1 MAHIL
6 YVEDDD
12 TNARLVSR
20 LLRAHRVEVITS
32 GEEAIDRMEQPPAP
46 DLILLDINLP
56 GLNGFEVMAWLS
68 DREVPVVAH
77 TAGGANNGIPMRD
90 QALTLG
96 CTGFIP
102 KPIPKDFTSRIT
114 GYLDGHRDKRPD
126 VETQIA
132 ALRAFGR
139 NVTAQL
145 EEEKA
150 ELRRLLE
157 ERRRFA
163 HAAVHELRTPL
174 AQVAMSAQVIQ
185 RGIDM
190 WDDLH
195 AGLKALERRVQDLM
209 TFAGVEHGGL
219 VVTKETVDL
228 AALVEDYAEQ
238 HQRLCDAC
246 TLEVV
251 AEPVV
256 VEGDEERLRQ
266 VMENLVSNAHKYV
279 PQERDPDIEIRVRRE
294 NGHALVEVL
303 DNGVGIPAHKRQRIF
318 EPFARLE
325 AADRMAVS
333 GLGLGLSVVYHIVRA
348 HEGIVT
354 CDDAPSGVGSRFVVQ
369 LPDGHENTLG
379 EDCQVRGGKLCE

>member
-20 LLRAHRVEVITS
+20 MLRNHHVEVVTS
-32 GEEAIDRMEQPPAP
+32 GEEAIDRMEQSLAP

-68 DREVPVVAH
+68 DRDVPVVAH
-77 TAGGANNGIPMRD
+77 TASGASNGIPMRD

-96 CTGFIP
+96 CTGFIS
-102 KPIPKDFTSRIT
+102 KPIPSDFVARIQS
-114 GYLDGHRDKRPD
+114 YLDGHRDERPD
-126 VETQIA
+126 VETQVA

-139 NVTAQL
+139 DVTTQL

-185 RGIDM
+185 RGVDM

-219 VVTKETVDL
+219 VITKEMVDL
-228 AALVEDYAEQ
+228 AAMVESYVER
-238 HQRLCDAC
+238 HRRLCDAC
-246 TLEVV
+246 TMEIVT
-251 AEPVV
+251 EPVV
-256 VEGDEERLRQ
+256 VEGDPERLRQ
-266 VMENLVSNAHKYV
+266 VIENLISNAHKYV
-279 PQERDPDIEIRVRRE
+279 PQERDPDIKIRVRRE
-294 NGHALVEVL
+294 NGHALIEVL
-303 DNGVGIPAHKRQRIF
+303 DNGVGVPAHKRKRIF

-325 AADRMAVS
+325 VADRMAVQ
-333 GLGLGLSVVYHIVRA
+333 GLGLGLSVVYHIVHA
-348 HEGIVT
+348 HEGVVR

-369 LPDGHENTLG
+369 LPDGHENTSGKGCQVQGGRLG
-379 EDCQVRGGKLCE
+379 E